1 MVINKFNKK
10 INHLVKKYV
19 ILCFSFI
26 IHRILFLQIK
36 SKDEINRDLKLALTA
51 SNNDTQAIYNQL
63 RQLNVNLS
71 ELQQKYDRDLAERDQ
86 QIELIHKEKQQLI
99 VTMKDI

>member
-1 MVINKFNKK
+1 
-10 INHLVKKYV
+10 
-19 ILCFSFI
+19 
-26 IHRILFLQIK
+26 
-36 SKDEINRDLKLALTA
+36 
-51 SNNDTQAIYNQL
+51 
-63 RQLNVNLS
+63 LNVNLS